1 MKLKKKKTQQ
11 KYTLGMKAKQ
21 TSSDETKLRELI
33 YQQNHTTKM
42 VVQFLQ
48 PERKLYKMGIQ
59 NMKNRNVGKYKRPFY
74 PLLKLNAIQYIK
86 ICEIKPRQYIRETFI
101 ALRCLYMKGKR

>member
-1 MKLKKKKTQQ
+1 
-11 KYTLGMKAKQ
+11 
-21 TSSDETKLRELI
+21 
-33 YQQNHTTKM
+33 
-42 VVQFLQ
+42 
-48 PERKLYKMGIQ
+48 MGIQ

-101 ALRCLYMKGKR
+101 ALRCFVTLWKETVLIVVIHNRHLQEDVKKQKILDLRRPAQIP